1 MSESPSNQLV
11 NAMRALQKALDQH
24 DARISAASSLG
35 RNDWLC
41 LRWLAQDGARSPGA
55 IQRRLGLTSGSV
67 TALLDRLEKR
77 GLVRRCADLHDRRAL
92 RIESSAEGERL
103 VREAARSLDQIMHR
117 VTLRWG
123 TDRSSATGQACL
135 DLAKLV
141 DWAAQ
146 RA

>member
-1 MSESPSNQLV
+1 MSESPSNQLL
-11 NAMRALQKALDQH
+11 NAMRALQKALDWR

-41 LRWLAQDGARSPGA
+41 LRWLAQEGARSPGA
-55 IQRRLGLTSGSV
+55 LRRRLGLTSGSV
-67 TALLDRLEKR
+67 TALLDRLENR
-77 GLVRRCADLHDRRAL
+77 GVVRRCADPDDRRAL
-92 RIESSAEGERL
+92 RVEPSAKGDRL

-117 VTLRWG
+117 LTLRRG
-123 TDRSSATGQACL
+123 TDRSSAAPQACC

-141 DWAAQ
+141 EWAAQ